1 MTAYILIIYIS
12 GGYDGGP
19 ATAEFDTFEACQFA
33 ASAVEAKFEGLFSDV
48 ETLCVPKGSKL

>member
-19 ATAEFDTFEACQFA
+19 ATAEFTSFEACQFA
-33 ASAVEAKFEGLFSDV
+33 ASAVETKFDGLLWGV
-48 ETLCVPKGSKL
+48 NTLCVPKGSKL

>member
-19 ATAEFDTFEACQFA
+19 ATAEFTSFEACQFA
-33 ASAVEAKFEGLFSDV
+33 ASAVEAKFDGLLWDV
-48 ETLCVPKGSKL
+48 DTLCLPKGSKL

>member
-19 ATAEFDTFEACQFA
+19 ATAEFTSFEACQFA
-33 ASAVEAKFEGLFSDV
+33 ASAVEAKFDGAFWSV
-48 ETLCVPKGSKL
+48 NTLCLPKGSEL

>member
-19 ATAEFDTFEACQFA
+19 ATAEFTSFEACQFA
-33 ASAVEAKFEGLFSDV
+33 ASAVEAKFDGLLWGV
-48 ETLCVPKGSKL
+48 NTLCVPKGSKL